1 MHINLE
7 LKHQCPDFAPIRRA
21 LRGLG
26 AERVGVFRQHD
37 TFFRLPENGQ
47 GVKRKGSGAPARMK
61 LRVMK
66 DRSELIYYVRPD
78 FSTKARSTDS
88 VLLVYPV
95 ADKKLLPLLSL
106 ALGVKS
112 VVIKSRELWKKGDTV
127 FHLDTVE
134 GKGKIFE
141 IEVRKKGNVSARDRA
156 KFVRYRAAVL
166 PHLGPVIAGSNGD

>member
-1 MHINLE
+1 MCINLE
-7 LKHQCPDFAPIRRA
+7 LKHQCPDFAAIRRV

-37 TFFRLPENGQ
+37 TFFHLPENGL
-47 GVKRKGSGAPARMK
+47 GAKAKGAGAPARMK

-78 FSTKARSTDS
+78 FSATARSTDS

-95 ADKKLLPLLSL
+95 TDKKLLPLLSL

-141 IEVRKKGNVSARDRA
+141 IEVRKKGKATARDRE
-156 KFVRYRAAVL
+156 KFDRYKAAVL
-166 PHLGPVIAGSNGD
+166 PHLGPVITGSNGD